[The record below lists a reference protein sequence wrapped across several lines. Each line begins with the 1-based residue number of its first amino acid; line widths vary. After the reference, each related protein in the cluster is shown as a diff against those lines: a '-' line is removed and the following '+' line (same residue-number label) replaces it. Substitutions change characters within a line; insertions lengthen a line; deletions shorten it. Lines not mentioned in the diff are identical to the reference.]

1 MSLNNAT
8 DSVRSL
14 TSALETQKEASDSL
28 LRSFGELAN
37 GTGEASKKWTAF
49 SRVLSGSGLW
59 KLQNY
64 MRSLGQVLDFYYK
77 KQDRAFEETQKSIR
91 SVGKVQQEL
100 QKVADVQKDLN
111 NASLSFKDLSDSI
124 EEVADAYAMADA
136 AGMNQMEAQAFALER
151 TKKQYSDMHD
161 ALLETKTRY
170 GKEVKLLLKE
180 EEKQMELAA
189 ERERVTKARKQE
201 ELLRESFSAK
211 QLEARQAAGRSGFG
225 RQTGGGFR
233 QTREGRRML
242 NQIRDL
248 AKERRIDA
256 AKSIGEGIKNSPLFK
271 FLTLGLFSPKGQ
283 QPIFRMIK
291 VVVSGVKAFRKIP
304 FKKVM
309 KMASKYALLGVMFL
323 IQAFVIFSL
332 FRTLVKD
339 AEVIKTL
346 VDGAKE
352 IFEGVAV
359 IFSGIFDIFN
369 AFFGSGSID
378 ERFVTLITGI
388 AKIFGG
394 LGAIIFTVM
403 KGIVKL
409 AFGLIVGL
417 LGLYFKT
424 LMVVTSAAFWGS
436 VFEKLKAKFLSL
448 GGGIVEK
455 ITTFFTRDVMGFF
468 KRIVNTIIKGINAIS
483 PFADIPLL
491 ATGGLIDKG
500 GLAIVGER
508 GPELV
513 NLPTGAKV
521 NPNGSRGST
530 TINVSVN
537 GRMGASDSELRD
549 IAKKIGRMVNTEIN
563 RTTSSSTNVRY

>member
-111 NASLSFKDLSDSI
+111 DASLSFKDLSDSI

-136 AGMNQMEAQAFALER
+136 AGMEQQKAQEFALNR

-161 ALLETKTRY
+161 VLLETKKGY
-170 GKEVKLLLKE
+170 GEQVKGLLKE

-189 ERERVTKARKQE
+189 ERERVTKIRKQE
-201 ELLRESFSAK
+201 ELLRETFKQQEKAYNQGFSIGQFRPRFATTEK
-211 QLEARQAAGRSGFG
+211 GASLKRQIG
-225 RQTGGGFR
+225 
-233 QTREGRRML
+233 
-242 NQIRDL
+242 DL
-248 AKERRIDA
+248 AGERRIDA

-283 QPIFRMIK
+283 QPIFSMIK

-304 FKKVM
+304 FGKVM

-352 IFEGVAV
+352 IFEGLAV
-359 IFSGIFDIFN
+359 IVSGVFDIFN

-417 LGLYFKT
+417 LGLYFKA
-424 LMVVTSAAFWGS
+424 LLVLTSGAFWGS

-448 GGGIVEK
+448 GGSIVEK

>member
-14 TSALETQKEASDSL
+14 TSALETQKEASDGL

-111 NASLSFKDLSDSI
+111 DASLSFKDLSDSI

-136 AGMNQMEAQAFALER
+136 AGMEQQKAQEFALNR
-151 TKKQYSDMHD
+151 TIKQYSDMHD
-161 ALLETKTRY
+161 VLLETKKRY
-170 GKEVKLLLKE
+170 GSEVKLLLKE
-180 EEKQMELAA
+180 EEKQTQLAA
-189 ERERVTKARKQE
+189 ERETATKLLKQE

-211 QLEARQAAGRSGFG
+211 QLEARQAAGRTGFG
-225 RQTGGGFR
+225 RQAGGGFR
-233 QTREGRRML
+233 QTKEGRRML

-256 AKSIGEGIKNSPLFK
+256 AKSIGAGIKNSPLFK
-271 FLTLGLFSPKGQ
+271 FLTLGLFSPRGQ
-283 QPIFRMIK
+283 QPIFKMIR

-304 FKKVM
+304 FGKVM

-352 IFEGVAV
+352 IFEGLAV
-359 IFSGIFDIFN
+359 IASGVFDIFN

-409 AFGLIVGL
+409 AFGLLVGL
-417 LGLYFKT
+417 LSIYVKAILV
-424 LMVVTSAAFWGS
+424 LTSGAFWAN

-448 GGGIVEK
+448 GEGIVEK
-455 ITTFFTRDVMGFF
+455 IKTFFTRNVMGFF
-468 KRIVNTIIKGINAIS
+468 KRIVNTIIKGINAVS
-483 PFADIPLL
+483 PFADIPQL